1 MDSLAQTAQTAPPAT
16 VARSQRRRRVGW
28 STIASGVA
36 LVITTEAPY
45 FPSSLGLVFLGATL
59 VLFLGMIPIAM
70 WLHSGVVAREAG
82 AGATLSRA
90 AEIIGIVGMAT
101 SAVIAVLML
110 PHWLP
115 AVQGQ
120 ILTTSALGVI
130 GIWLLAGNALAL
142 RLRLF
147 NRVLGTLGA
156 LAGFG
161 MLVSALV
168 MWVELGI
175 GNLGGAVSPLEN
187 IRMFGGY
194 LGEAFYIIWALWLGI
209 WLLVRKR

>member
-1 MDSLAQTAQTAPPAT
+1 MDSLAQTARSAP
-16 VARSQRRRRVGW
+16 VAHSQRRRSVGW

-36 LVITTEAPY
+36 LLIATEAPY

-59 VLFLGMIPIAM
+59 LLFLGMIPIAM
-70 WLHSGVVAREAG
+70 WLRSSVVARATG
-82 AGATLSRA
+82 ASATLSRM
-90 AEIIGIVGMAT
+90 AEITGIVGMT
-101 SAVIAVLML
+101 ISAIVAILVL

-120 ILTTSALGVI
+120 VLATSALGVI
-130 GIWLLAGNALAL
+130 GLWLLAANILAL

-147 NRVLGTLGA
+147 NRVLAALGA

-161 MLVSALV
+161 MLLSAVV

-175 GNLGGAVSPLEN
+175 GNLGGAVSTLEN
-187 IRMFGGY
+187 IRMFGVY
-194 LGEAFYIIWALWLGI
+194 LGEALYIIWSLWLGI